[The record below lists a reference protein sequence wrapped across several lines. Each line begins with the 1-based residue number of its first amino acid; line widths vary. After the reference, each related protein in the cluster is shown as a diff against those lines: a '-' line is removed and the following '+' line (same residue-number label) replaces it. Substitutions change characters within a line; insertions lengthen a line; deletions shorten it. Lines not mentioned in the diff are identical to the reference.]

1 MEKFIYIV
9 KIGEVSK
16 DIIDFLKVNLEEIFT
31 LKVKEHN
38 SILSIP
44 LEAYNPKRDQFLSY
58 PFLRLLSSLEIPDA
72 FKILGITNV
81 DLYTDELN
89 FIFGQALIR
98 GRECLISLAR
108 LDNRFYNLP
117 PNKNLLNIRALK
129 EAVHEL
135 GHTMGLKH
143 CSDPTCVMYFSN
155 SLINT
160 DKKSYNF
167 CNSCKLR
174 LSNTL

>member
-9 KIGEVSK
+9 KIGEISK
-16 DIIDFLKVNLEEIFT
+16 DITEFLKIKLEEIFN
-31 LKVKEHN
+31 LRVKEYIY
-38 SILSIP
+38 ILSIP
-44 LEAYNPKRDQFLSY
+44 LEAYNPKRKQFLSY
-58 PFLRLLSSLEIPDA
+58 PFLSLLASLKISDA

-81 DLYTDELN
+81 DLYTKELN
-89 FIFGQALIR
+89 FIFGQALIG

-117 PNKNLLNIRALK
+117 FNKEILSIRALK
-129 EAVHEL
+129 EAIHEL
-135 GHTMGLKH
+135 GHTLGLKH
-143 CSDPTCVMYFSN
+143 CPDPTCVMYFSN
-155 SLINT
+155 SLIDT
-160 DKKSYNF
+160 DRKSYTF